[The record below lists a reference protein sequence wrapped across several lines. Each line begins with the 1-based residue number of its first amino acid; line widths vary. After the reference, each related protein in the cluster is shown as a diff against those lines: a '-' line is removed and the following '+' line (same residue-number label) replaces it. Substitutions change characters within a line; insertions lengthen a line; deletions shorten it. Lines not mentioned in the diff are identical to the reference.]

1 MYLVHI
7 RKRKLKRNNMAE
19 VVEKKKNGTNFRIS
33 RNPQNRKKC
42 GFFSWAFFLQLGYC
56 FFETHIVK

>member
-19 VVEKKKNGTNFRIS
+19 VVEKKMAPIS
-33 RNPQNRKKC
+33 EFQEIRK
-42 GFFSWAFFLQLGYC
+42 
-56 FFETHIVK
+56 IVKNVDFFHGPFFYNSVIVFLKPT

>member
-19 VVEKKKNGTNFRIS
+19 VVEKKKMAPIS
-33 RNPQNRKKC
+33 EFQEIRK
-42 GFFSWAFFLQLGYC
+42 
-56 FFETHIVK
+56 IVKNVDFFHGPFFYNSVIVFLKPT